1 MIEVKGVTKTFGETV
16 AVDNL
21 SFEVKKGEVLGF
33 LGPNGAGKTTMMR
46 MITCYMP
53 ATDGTVTVAG
63 HDTLTDSFQVRE
75 RIGYLPESAPLYL
88 DMDAADYLSFVAQ
101 IRGIA
106 SSDRRERMK
115 KVIDICGLTQV
126 MGKDIGTLSKGF
138 RQRVGLAQA
147 LIHNPD
153 ILILDEPTT
162 GLDPAQI
169 IEIRELIKRIGKEK
183 TVILCSHILPEV
195 SATCD
200 RILIINEGKKVAS
213 GTPDELAAATEGNL
227 TVHARIHGAE
237 AEIREKIEAMDN
249 VVGCRVAESSGD
261 GPSTFV
267 LKAKPEGDIGQD
279 VFKMVVDNNF
289 SLSELRIERIS
300 LEDVFLQ
307 LTTKERDTE

>member
-1 MIEVKGVTKTFGETV
+1 
-16 AVDNL
+16 
-21 SFEVKKGEVLGF
+21 
-33 LGPNGAGKTTMMR
+33 
-46 MITCYMP
+46 
-53 ATDGTVTVAG
+53 
-63 HDTLTDSFQVRE
+63 
-75 RIGYLPESAPLYL
+75 
-88 DMDAADYLSFVAQ
+88 VAQ
-101 IRGIA
+101 VRGIA
-106 SSDRRERMK
+106 SDIRRERIK
-115 KVIDICGLTQV
+115 KILDVCGLEEVWGQ
-126 MGKDIGTLSKGF
+126 DIATLSKGF

-200 RILIINEGKKVAS
+200 RILIIDEGKKVAS

-227 TVHARIHGAE
+227 TVHARIQGPE
-237 AEIREKIEAMDN
+237 AQVREKIEAIEQ
-249 VVGCRVAESSGD
+249 VIGCRVTESPGD

-267 LKAKPEGDIGQD
+267 LKAKPHGDVGRE
-279 VFKMVVDNNF
+279 VFKMVVENNF

-307 LTTKERDTE
+307 LTTKERGAE

>member
-1 MIEVKGVTKTFGETV
+1 MIEVKGVTKNFGPIV
-16 AVDNL
+16 AVNNL
-21 SFEVKKGEVLGF
+21 SFEVRRGEVLGF

-46 MITCYMP
+46 IITCYMP
-53 ATDGTVTVAG
+53 ATNGTVSVAG
-63 HDTLTDSFQVRE
+63 YDTLTDSFQVRE

-88 DMDAADYLSFVAQ
+88 DMDVVEYLSFVAQ
-101 IRGIA
+101 VRGIA
-106 SSDRRERMK
+106 SDVRRERIK
-115 KVIDICGLTQV
+115 KILDVCGLEDVWGQ
-126 MGKDIGTLSKGF
+126 DIATLSKGF

-200 RILIINEGKKVAS
+200 RILIIDEGKKVAS

-227 TVHARIHGAE
+227 TVHARIQGPE
-237 AEIREKIEAMDN
+237 AQVREKIEAIEQ
-249 VVGCRVAESSGD
+249 VIGCRVTDSPGD

-267 LKAKPEGDIGQD
+267 LKAKPYGDVGRE
-279 VFKMVVDNNF
+279 VFKMVVENNF

-307 LTTKERDTE
+307 LTTKERGAE